1 MLIQDNPAMYSL
13 HAVPLQEI
21 LRYLWKWSSGGQ
33 YSGLRYNSF
42 ISDIWGLDIFSC
54 ARFYKPCSSCRIIQK
69 WTGLAHLILMNLP
82 SMISSFSSVVHLCV
96 VLGVHFSQWSG
107 NLKEWNGLQVLMTSN
122 ICERCFDKYF
132 GARVIEGST
141 QHGT

>member
-1 MLIQDNPAMYSL
+1 MNLKILYLCTLHNWKNFNLEVKTCRTLLMTKLKEFDNF
-13 HAVPLQEI
+13 V
-21 LRYLWKWSSGGQ
+21 Q
-33 YSGLRYNSF
+33 YNVLSPVVN
-42 ISDIWGLDIFSC
+42 IFSC

-69 WTGLAHLILMNLP
+69 WTGLAHLILMNLT
-82 SMISSFSSVVHLCV
+82 SMISSFSLVVHLCV